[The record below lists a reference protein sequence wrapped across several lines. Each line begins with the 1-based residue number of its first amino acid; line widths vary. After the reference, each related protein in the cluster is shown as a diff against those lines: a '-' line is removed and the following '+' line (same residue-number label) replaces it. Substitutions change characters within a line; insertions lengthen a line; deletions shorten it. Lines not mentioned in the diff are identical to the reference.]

1 MLVKAIVVLGLALLG
16 PEKIFSL
23 CTHVLVYTA
32 CALKIPRKP
41 VSVYGCVGLG
51 GN

>member
-23 CTHVLVYTA
+23 CTRFSLYCLCIKDTM
-32 CALKIPRKP
+32 KTS